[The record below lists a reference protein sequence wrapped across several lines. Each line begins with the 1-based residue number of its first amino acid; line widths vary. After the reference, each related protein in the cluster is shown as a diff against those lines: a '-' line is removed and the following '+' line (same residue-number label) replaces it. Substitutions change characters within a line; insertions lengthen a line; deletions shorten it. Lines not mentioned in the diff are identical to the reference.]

1 MHDFKYDRINTV
13 EAQTA
18 ARKVLADLMEAFEA
32 THGPVETLPIRL
44 GDKPVP
50 YRISC
55 PERKKAAKEKA
66 VKTRKARLGT
76 PQARKNAV
84 LREVWA

>member
-1 MHDFKYDRINTV
+1 MHDFKYDRIQTV

-18 ARKVLADLMEAFEA
+18 SRKKLAEQMAAYEALN
-32 THGPVETLPIRL
+32 GPVVTLPIRS
-44 GDKPVP
+44 GDKAVP

-55 PERKKAAKEKA
+55 PERKQAAQAKA
-66 VKTRKARLGT
+66 VQTRKARLGT

-84 LREVWA
+84 LREAWA